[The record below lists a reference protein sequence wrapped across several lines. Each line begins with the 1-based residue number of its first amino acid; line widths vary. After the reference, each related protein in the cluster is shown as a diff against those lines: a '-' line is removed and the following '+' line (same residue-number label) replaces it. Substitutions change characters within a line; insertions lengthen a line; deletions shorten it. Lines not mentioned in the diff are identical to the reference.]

1 VEAELSI
8 VRAFL
13 NYETWEKHHADIGV
27 GDMPDDL
34 QPMYRCLDVWHK
46 TQNEDGSSL
55 HVLDFA
61 SLFFAQNKTNK
72 EFFSKV
78 FDTLESYEPN
88 PATLNALLVS
98 VKRNRILEKLSLTAY
113 DVTQGKK
120 PYEEVERLHQKLA
133 ALSESDAVQTTV
145 DEFVTN
151 DLDELLHHTYQT
163 PGLRWRLPSLNRS
176 LGSLRK
182 GTLGVIQA
190 RVETGKTT
198 FCASEFSY
206 MAENL
211 APGQGPVLWF
221 NNEQEGEAVM
231 LYVYRAALGI
241 TLPELL
247 SNKQRWK
254 QEYMKK
260 VGDRLRVYDNAKID
274 KATIEKLC
282 QKYKPSLIVVDQL
295 DKIKGFKAD
304 REDLMLGEVYQWA
317 REMAKQWAPFVGVC
331 QAGATGHNKK
341 WLDMND
347 MNNSKTAKAA
357 ECDFIL
363 GIGKSLDTG
372 WEEFRFFHLSKN
384 KCLGDSDTD
393 PALRHAKWETKIDV
407 QTARYKDIA

>member
-27 GDMPDDL
+27 ADMPDDL

-98 VKRNRILEKLSLTAY
+98 VKRNKVLRQLSLAAY
-113 DVTQGKK
+113 DVAEGKK
-120 PYEEVERLHQKLA
+120 SYEEVELLRQKLD
-133 ALSESDAVQTTV
+133 ALSETDAVQTAV

-151 DLDELLHHTYQT
+151 DLDELLEHTYQT
-163 PGLRWRLPSLNRS
+163 PGMRWRLPSLNRA

-190 RVETGKTT
+190 RPESGKTT

-211 APGQGPVLWF
+211 AADKGPVLWF

-241 TLPELL
+241 TLEELL
-247 SNKQRWK
+247 SNKAKWK
-254 QEYMKK
+254 AEYMRRL
-260 VGDRLRVYDNAKID
+260 GDKLRVYDSAAISRDN
-274 KATIEKLC
+274 IEKLC
-282 QKYKPSLIVVDQL
+282 HRYKPSLIVVDQL
-295 DKIKGFKAD
+295 DKLKGFKAD
-304 REDLMLGEVYQWA
+304 REDLMLGEVYQWS
-317 REMAKQWAPFVGVC
+317 REMAKEWAPVVGVC
-331 QAGATGHNKK
+331 QAGATAHNKK

-363 GIGKSLDTG
+363 GIGKSIDTG
-372 WEEFRFFHLSKN
+372 WEDFRFLHLSKN
-384 KCLGDSDTD
+384 KCLGDSDTN
-393 PALRHAKWETKIDV
+393 PELRHGRWEVKIDV
-407 QTARYKDIA
+407 RTARYKDIA